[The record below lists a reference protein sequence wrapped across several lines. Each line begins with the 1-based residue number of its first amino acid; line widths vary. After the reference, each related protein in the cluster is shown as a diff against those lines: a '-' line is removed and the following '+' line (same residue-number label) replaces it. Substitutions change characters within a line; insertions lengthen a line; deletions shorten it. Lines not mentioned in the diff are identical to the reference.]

1 MGNAMKGR
9 VQIVVRA
16 KGESRW
22 KFVAHGAP
30 YDKPEAEAYCANYV
44 WPRGDKARFLPVGK
58 E

>member
-1 MGNAMKGR
+1 MAGR

-16 KGESRW
+16 KGDSRW

-44 WPRGDKARFLPVGK
+44 WPRGGKARFLPVGK